1 MKTLICNIPSDRL
14 QNKYIKDYILKQYK
28 ENNEISVLSE
38 GAVSDHSASQYDFSD
53 ELSKTT
59 LELEKEGVKIFG
71 IDDRITTVKSSNNTA
86 EILIPTSLGDFA
98 KIIPKEHDESVF
110 NYVEKEKLPCIA
122 IVCAFHVISWIFQG
136 KLSDKYEV
144 ILPVHDKT
152 LFELLSSPGAKKFG
166 SEEEAA
172 KIIGGLYK
180 QVLTLPS
187 IKVIDI
193 DKNPLKEKEES
204 KERFRELSSTE
215 QEEETAEEGT
225 SIIKSSTCSLSS
237 TSCESVISCA
247 SSSVISTPTIFS
259 ELISSKI
266 TKEVSFSE
274 ETIESHEL

>member
-14 QNKYIKDYILKQYK
+14 QNEYIKDYILKQHK
-28 ENNEISVLSE
+28 ENKELSVLSE
-38 GAVSDHSASQYDFSD
+38 GAVSGESASEYDLSD
-53 ELSKTT
+53 ELSNTT

-71 IDDRITTVKSSNNTA
+71 IDDRITTVKSFNTTA
-86 EILIPTSLGDFA
+86 ESLIPTSLSDFA
-98 KIIPKEHDESVF
+98 KTIPKEHDESVF
-110 NYVEKEKLPCIA
+110 NYVEKEKSPCIA

-166 SEEEAA
+166 SEEENA

-225 SIIKSSTCSLSS
+225 IIIKSSTCSLSS
-237 TSCESVISCA
+237 TSCGSVISCA
-247 SSSVISTPTIFS
+247 SSSMVSVPTIYSEIVPEINFS
-259 ELISSKI
+259 GEII
-266 TKEVSFSE
+266 EVQEF
-274 ETIESHEL
+274 

>member
-1 MKTLICNIPSDRL
+1 MKTLICNVPSDRL
-14 QNKYIKDYILKQYK
+14 QNEYIKDYILKQYK
-28 ENNEISVLSE
+28 ENNKIRLLSE
-38 GAVSDHSASQYDFSD
+38 GAVSDGSASEYDLYD

-59 LELEKEGVKIFG
+59 LELEKAGVKIFG
-71 IDDRITTVKSSNNTA
+71 IDDRITTVKSSNTTA
-86 EILIPTSLGDFA
+86 ESLIPTSLSDFT

-110 NYVEKEKLPCIA
+110 NYVEKEKSPCIA

-152 LFELLSSPGAKKFG
+152 LFELLSNPGAKKFG
-166 SEEEAA
+166 SEEENA

-215 QEEETAEEGT
+215 QEEPAEEGT

-266 TKEVSFSE
+266 TKEVSFSG